1 MAQRQGFRA
10 RPIDVNV
17 SLAIVRDADAL
28 DQDQSVAR
36 EVTHAHKNLDKN
48 NEAVRPN
55 PPPRALCTRQYAF
68 SIVQLSARFF
78 SHVSGLSVEVTTPLR
93 MGRSQ
98 TRMSAPNGP
107 VFRAPARYTLSL
119 L

>member
-28 DQDQSVAR
+28 DHDQSVAR

-55 PPPRALCTRQYAF
+55 PRHCTRQHAF
-68 SIVQLSARFF
+68 SNSRLDSSATSQAR
-78 SHVSGLSVEVTTPLR
+78 LEVTTPVR

-107 VFRAPARYTLSL
+107 VFCAPARYTLPPL
-119 L
+119 